1 MVKITI
7 EPVNFNA
14 SQELIQSVDEMFQN
28 ISRYNDS
35 IMSADIYLKSHP
47 ETPSSEKEVSI
58 NVFIPNQPTVHMSKK
73 ASDFKSA
80 AQQLHDQLK
89 SNLRDL
95 KEKHKNRRQERVEKP

>member
-14 SQELIQSVDEMFQN
+14 SQDLIKSVNQIFQN

-35 IMSADIYLKSHP
+35 IMSADIFLKSHP
-47 ETPSSEKEVSI
+47 EVPGGVKEVSI
-58 NVFIPNQPTVHMSKK
+58 NVHIPNQATVHMSKT
-73 ASDFKSA
+73 ANDFKSA

>member
-14 SQELIQSVDEMFQN
+14 SQDLIKSVDDIFQN

-35 IMSADIYLKSHP
+35 IINADIKIKSQP
-47 ETPSSEKEVSI
+47 EISGSENEVSI
-58 NVFIPNQPTVHMSKK
+58 NVFIPNQPTVHMSKS
-73 ASDFKSA
+73 ADSVISA